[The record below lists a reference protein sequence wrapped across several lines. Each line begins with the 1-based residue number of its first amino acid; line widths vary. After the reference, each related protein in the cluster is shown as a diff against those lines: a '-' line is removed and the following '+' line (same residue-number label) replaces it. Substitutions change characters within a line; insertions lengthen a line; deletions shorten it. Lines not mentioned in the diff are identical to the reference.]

1 MHTPA
6 PGTLVG
12 PGGTLIQL
20 SVAVRNAFR
29 PAAQIFRQDLFMYA
43 GSTRRHGTEA
53 HGGDPVSQRQ
63 DPAQPSTTRILF
75 IRLGGEVI
83 VPGLVVYACTIA
95 A

>member
-1 MHTPA
+1 MQAQHGVMGRKRTA
-6 PGTLVG
+6 G
-12 PGGTLIQL
+12 IQ
-20 SVAVRNAFR
+20 
-29 PAAQIFRQDLFMYA
+29 
-43 GSTRRHGTEA
+43 
-53 HGGDPVSQRQ
+53 VSEGQ